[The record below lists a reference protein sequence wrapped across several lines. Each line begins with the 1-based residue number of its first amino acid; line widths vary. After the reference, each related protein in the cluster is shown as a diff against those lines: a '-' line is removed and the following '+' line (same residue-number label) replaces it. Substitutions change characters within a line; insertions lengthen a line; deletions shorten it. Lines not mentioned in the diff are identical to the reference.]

1 MRLLVDEDLGSREL
15 LRRLDEALPGRI
27 LAPEREMSDEAVWTR
42 AQGHGAAIL
51 TANVVDFL
59 SLAAERPDHNGL
71 LLVYRVNSGSRRQ
84 PGDDDREMGRGM
96 REGRGES
103 KDAMIQPAIIR
114 DVRVHV
120 EPDGLIVEWPE
131 LDEHIGVW
139 TLLGVPEEEVMM
151 AAGLK
156 VLGAAAKA

>member
-59 SLAAERPDHNGL
+59 SLAAERPNHNGL
-71 LLVYRVNSGSRRQ
+71 LLVYRVND
-84 PGDDDREMGRGM
+84 PT
-96 REGRGES
+96 
-103 KDAMIQPAIIR
+103 KDLQAADIAARVAAILAR
-114 DVRVHV
+114 Y
-120 EPDGLIVEWPE
+120 PDGLRSMI
-131 LDEHIGVW
+131 
-139 TLLGVPEEEVMM
+139 LGVNNFPLE
-151 AAGLK
+151 
-156 VLGAAAKA
+156 